1 MSQIPWELL
10 NSGSYPRNT
19 CFHESSCASSF
30 GWLWLVFCR
39 SPCTPWNNPSLSE
52 LGILTSLSWSPADK
66 QTFCTF
72 SVLHELVFIF
82 SRVQIFQLL
91 CFYIV
96 QLHVLTIQILVYSD
110 ELYVQS
116 IIILISFFPCINAIF
131 CLVNKANLWLDQY
144 LKYHCWCNLLFLC
157 KNLQIS
163 HILMII

>member
-19 CFHESSCASSF
+19 GFHESSCASSF

-96 QLHVLTIQILVYSD
+96 QLHVLTIICTKHYFF
-110 ELYVQS
+110 
-116 IIILISFFPCINAIF
+116 IILFFPCINAIF

-144 LKYHCWCNLLFLC
+144 LQYHCWCNLLFLC

>member
-1 MSQIPWELL
+1 MSHIPWELL

-19 CFHESSCASSF
+19 GFHESSCASSF

-52 LGILTSLSWSPADK
+52 LGILTSLSWSPANK

-96 QLHVLTIQILVYSD
+96 QLHVLTIICTKHYFF
-110 ELYVQS
+110 
-116 IIILISFFPCINAIF
+116 IILFFPCINAIF

>member
-19 CFHESSCASSF
+19 GFHESSCASSSC
-30 GWLWLVFCR
+30 WLWLVFCR

-72 SVLHELVFIF
+72 SVLHELVIIF

-96 QLHVLTIQILVYSD
+96 QLHVLTIICTKHYFF
-110 ELYVQS
+110 
-116 IIILISFFPCINAIF
+116 IILFFPCINAIF
-131 CLVNKANLWLDQY
+131 CLVNKANLRLDQY

-157 KNLQIS
+157 NNLQIS

>member
-19 CFHESSCASSF
+19 GFHESSCASSF

-116 IIILISFFPCINAIF
+116 IIFLLSYFFPVSMQSVA
-131 CLVNKANLWLDQY
+131 
-144 LKYHCWCNLLFLC
+144 LLI
-157 KNLQIS
+157 KQICG
-163 HILMII
+163 